1 MCLFCPLWLHPWRLA
16 IPGGIKAGYYHNVN
30 EKPRFWYVHSR
41 RGFFAWLMLSVDC
54 PFHTV
59 CMSCFHCEKRDA
71 THPDGTATAQN
82 AIRKPFIPN
91 YEMQHKAN
99 LISFRFHFKPSNE
112 NTNKHEMIPDWRAW
126 YLVIIRKMMDVSHFY
141 SYCFCSSSIVPGVW
155 IGRFK
160 PGMLSEVLTTFRYQ
174 TYCWTSY
181 CAFLYVFIK
190 FVSGFLWWVRPE

>member
-1 MCLFCPLWLHPWRLA
+1 
-16 IPGGIKAGYYHNVN
+16 
-30 EKPRFWYVHSR
+30 
-41 RGFFAWLMLSVDC
+41 MLSVDR

-59 CMSCFHCEKRDA
+59 CLSCFHCEKRDA
-71 THPDGTATAQN
+71 THPDGTATAQST
-82 AIRKPFIPN
+82 IRNHSFLITKCSVFGF
-91 YEMQHKAN
+91 QHQADF
-99 LISFRFHFKPSNE
+99 ISFRFCFKPSNE

-126 YLVIIRKMMDVSHFY
+126 YLVIFRMMMDVSHFY
-141 SYCFCSSSIVPGVW
+141 SYCFCRSSIVPGVW

-160 PGMLSEVLTTFRYQ
+160 PGMLSAVLITFRYQ